1 MSLPTQQYSQRIDE
15 RATAEGFVL
24 NISCGMMIFP
34 GKEGKPLTEEE
45 LKALSDEER
54 EELRQKSNSL
64 HSEMNEALRKIR
76 RMEKEFQQA
85 EKKLDQ
91 DVALF
96 VVGHLID
103 ELAEKFR
110 TTE

>member
-1 MSLPTQQYSQRIDE
+1 
-15 RATAEGFVL
+15 
-24 NISCGMMIFP
+24 
-34 GKEGKPLTEEE
+34 
-45 LKALSDEER
+45 
-54 EELRQKSNSL
+54 
-64 HSEMNEALRKIR
+64 MNEALRKIR

-103 ELAEKFR
+103 ELVEKYQGQSEVTDYLKRVEEDILKNIDDLKRRPGAPSPFPFPNPGAEFR
-110 TTE
+110 AIPGERLRG